1 MSAHAERWQ
10 RILDHP
16 LDYLHPKRLQI
27 SQRLDTPQSRE
38 VLESIIVQDLGWVSS
53 TGHITLS
60 SAASAL
66 INAWLQLP
74 EIARL
79 LGVQAAWPHLARGA
93 AFRHLS
99 ASERAFGPCAVS
111 RRLDSFCT
119 EGDSEDVAQRLDT
132 IGLNRLLAFREIVPA
147 VLIER
152 LLLQFPMPV
161 IERQRLLD
169 PTAPDAALL
178 TLAIQHVRIHSYP
191 H

>member
-1 MSAHAERWQ
+1 MSAHAERLQ

-16 LDYLHPKRLQI
+16 LVYLHPKRLQI
-27 SQRLDTPQSRE
+27 PQRLDTPQSRE
-38 VLESIIVQDLGWVSS
+38 VLEDIIVQDLGWVYS
-53 TGHITLS
+53 TADIALS
-60 SAASAL
+60 SVASAW
-66 INAWLQLP
+66 IDAWLRLP

-93 AFRHLS
+93 AFQHLS

-111 RRLDSFCT
+111 PRLDRFSS
-119 EGDSEDVAQRLDT
+119 EGDSEDVAERLDT
-132 IGLNRLLAFREIVPA
+132 IGLNRLLAFRAIVPA
-147 VLIER
+147 LLIER
-152 LLLQFPMPV
+152 LLLQFSMPV

-169 PTAPDAALL
+169 PAAPDAALL